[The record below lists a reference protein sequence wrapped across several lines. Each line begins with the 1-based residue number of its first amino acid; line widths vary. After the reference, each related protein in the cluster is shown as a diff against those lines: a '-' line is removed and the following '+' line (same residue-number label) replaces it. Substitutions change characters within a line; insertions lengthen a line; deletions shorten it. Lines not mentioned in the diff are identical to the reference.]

1 MSQIVAASP
10 HVTTKNSTAV
20 IMRDV
25 LIALLPAV
33 IAGCVVFGL
42 RALLVVAVTTAACVF
57 FEWGFEKL
65 CHTPSTISDLSAAV
79 TGVLLAMN
87 LPVSIPLW
95 QAVFGALVAMVAVK
109 GLFGGIG
116 KNFANPAI
124 TARIVM
130 FLAFSKTMT
139 AWVFPDAV
147 SSATPLAMMANGES
161 VDYLT
166 LLLGNHGGCLGETSA
181 LALLIGFAYLLIR
194 GVISWHTPVC
204 FVGTVFVMSLI
215 LGQDAVGQILSG
227 GLMLGAIFMA
237 TDYSTTPSTNLGRVL
252 FGIGAGLLTV
262 LIRFYG
268 AYAEGVSFAI
278 LFMCS
283 GMSEKQGIIKAV
295 VVLVVICLVI
305 SGALAV
311 VNSFTA
317 PVSAANAEARETA
330 ARQELIPEAGSFEQV
345 TDGLPEN
352 VLSAYV
358 GKAADGSV
366 AGYVITTSG
375 KGFGGTIQ
383 VMVAISPEG
392 TILRCKT
399 LDVSSE
405 TKTLGGQTA
414 NESYYGQYEGQDSSL
429 SGVQAISGATI
440 TSTAYKGCVQTAF
453 AAYETVKEAAK

>member
-33 IAGCVVFGL
+33 LAGCVVFGL

-109 GLFGGIG
+109 GLFGGLG

-124 TARIVM
+124 VARIVL
-130 FLAFSKTMT
+130 FLAFSSSMT
-139 AWVFPDAV
+139 AWVYPDAV
-147 SSATPLAMMANGES
+147 SSATPLAMLAKGEH

-166 LLLGNHGGCLGETSA
+166 LLLGHHGGCIGETCA
-181 LALLIGFAYLLIR
+181 LALLLGFAYLLIR
-194 GVISWHTPVC
+194 RVVTWQTPVC
-204 FVGTVFVMSLI
+204 FVGTVFLLSLI
-215 LGQDAVGQILSG
+215 LGQDALAQVLSG
-227 GLMLGAIFMA
+227 GLLLGAIFMA
-237 TDYSTTPSTNLGRVL
+237 TDYSTSPCTAWGKVL

-278 LFMCS
+278 LFM
-283 GMSEKQGIIKAV
+283 
-295 VVLVVICLVI
+295 
-305 SGALAV
+305 
-311 VNSFTA
+311 N
-317 PVSAANAEARETA
+317 
-330 ARQELIPEAGSFEQV
+330 
-345 TDGLPEN
+345 
-352 VLSAYV
+352 
-358 GKAADGSV
+358 
-366 AGYVITTSG
+366 
-375 KGFGGTIQ
+375 
-383 VMVAISPEG
+383 
-392 TILRCKT
+392 ILTPYLTRWT
-399 LDVSSE
+399 R
-405 TKTLGGQTA
+405 TKPLGG
-414 NESYYGQYEGQDSSL
+414 
-429 SGVQAISGATI
+429 
-440 TSTAYKGCVQTAF
+440 
-453 AAYETVKEAAK
+453 AKA

>member
-33 IAGCVVFGL
+33 LAGCVVFGL

-109 GLFGGIG
+109 GLFGGLG

-124 TARIVM
+124 VARIVL
-130 FLAFSKTMT
+130 FLAFSSSMT
-139 AWVFPDAV
+139 AWVYPDAV
-147 SSATPLAMMANGES
+147 SSATPLAMLAKGEH

-166 LLLGNHGGCLGETSA
+166 LLLGHHGGCIGETCA
-181 LALLIGFAYLLIR
+181 LALLLGFAYLLIR
-194 GVISWHTPVC
+194 RVVTWQTPIC
-204 FVGTVFVMSLI
+204 FVGTVFLLSLI
-215 LGQDAVGQILSG
+215 LGQDALAQVLSG
-227 GLMLGAIFMA
+227 GLLLGAIFMA
-237 TDYSTTPSTNLGRVL
+237 TDYSTSPCTAWGKVL

-278 LFMCS
+278 LFM
-283 GMSEKQGIIKAV
+283 
-295 VVLVVICLVI
+295 
-305 SGALAV
+305 
-311 VNSFTA
+311 N
-317 PVSAANAEARETA
+317 
-330 ARQELIPEAGSFEQV
+330 
-345 TDGLPEN
+345 
-352 VLSAYV
+352 
-358 GKAADGSV
+358 
-366 AGYVITTSG
+366 
-375 KGFGGTIQ
+375 
-383 VMVAISPEG
+383 
-392 TILRCKT
+392 ILTPYLTRWT
-399 LDVSSE
+399 R
-405 TKTLGGQTA
+405 TKPLGG
-414 NESYYGQYEGQDSSL
+414 
-429 SGVQAISGATI
+429 
-440 TSTAYKGCVQTAF
+440 
-453 AAYETVKEAAK
+453 AKA

>member
-1 MSQIVAASP
+1 MKLVISASP
-10 HVTTKNSTAV
+10 HIDSGATTRK
-20 IMRDV
+20 IMGDV
-25 LIALLPAV
+25 LIALCPALIAAIV
-33 IAGCVVFGL
+33 IFGW
-42 RALLVVAVTTAACVF
+42 RALLVTAVCAAACVF
-57 FEWGFEKL
+57 FEWGSEKL
-65 CHTPSTISDLSAAV
+65 CHKPSTIGDLSAVV
-79 TGVLLAMN
+79 TGVILAYN

-95 QAVFGALVAMVAVK
+95 QAVFGALVAIVAVK

-237 TDYSTTPSTNLGRVL
+237 TDYSTTPSTDWGRVL

-278 LFMCS
+278 LFMNILTPYLS
-283 GMSEKQGIIKAV
+283 KW
-295 VVLVVICLVI
+295 
-305 SGALAV
+305 
-311 VNSFTA
+311 T
-317 PVSAANAEARETA
+317 ETK
-330 ARQELIPEAGSFEQV
+330 P
-345 TDGLPEN
+345 
-352 VLSAYV
+352 
-358 GKAADGSV
+358 
-366 AGYVITTSG
+366 
-375 KGFGGTIQ
+375 FGG
-383 VMVAISPEG
+383 VA
-392 TILRCKT
+392 
-399 LDVSSE
+399 
-405 TKTLGGQTA
+405 A
-414 NESYYGQYEGQDSSL
+414 
-429 SGVQAISGATI
+429 
-440 TSTAYKGCVQTAF
+440 
-453 AAYETVKEAAK
+453 

>member
-33 IAGCVVFGL
+33 LAGCVVFGL

-95 QAVFGALVAMVAVK
+95 QAVFGALVAIVAVK

-278 LFMCS
+278 LFMNILTPYLS
-283 GMSEKQGIIKAV
+283 KW
-295 VVLVVICLVI
+295 
-305 SGALAV
+305 
-311 VNSFTA
+311 T
-317 PVSAANAEARETA
+317 ETK
-330 ARQELIPEAGSFEQV
+330 P
-345 TDGLPEN
+345 
-352 VLSAYV
+352 
-358 GKAADGSV
+358 
-366 AGYVITTSG
+366 
-375 KGFGGTIQ
+375 FGG
-383 VMVAISPEG
+383 
-392 TILRCKT
+392 
-399 LDVSSE
+399 
-405 TKTLGGQTA
+405 
-414 NESYYGQYEGQDSSL
+414 
-429 SGVQAISGATI
+429 
-440 TSTAYKGCVQTAF
+440 
-453 AAYETVKEAAK
+453 AAA

>member
-42 RALLVVAVTTAACVF
+42 RALLVVAVTTAACIF

-65 CHTPSTISDLSAAV
+65 CDKPSTISDLSAAV

-147 SSATPLAMMANGES
+147 SSATPLAMMASGES

-237 TDYSTTPSTNLGRVL
+237 TDYSTTPSTDWGRVL

-278 LFMCS
+278 LFMNILTPYLS
-283 GMSEKQGIIKAV
+283 KW
-295 VVLVVICLVI
+295 
-305 SGALAV
+305 
-311 VNSFTA
+311 T
-317 PVSAANAEARETA
+317 ETK
-330 ARQELIPEAGSFEQV
+330 P
-345 TDGLPEN
+345 
-352 VLSAYV
+352 
-358 GKAADGSV
+358 
-366 AGYVITTSG
+366 
-375 KGFGGTIQ
+375 FGG
-383 VMVAISPEG
+383 
-392 TILRCKT
+392 
-399 LDVSSE
+399 
-405 TKTLGGQTA
+405 
-414 NESYYGQYEGQDSSL
+414 
-429 SGVQAISGATI
+429 
-440 TSTAYKGCVQTAF
+440 
-453 AAYETVKEAAK
+453 AAA

>member
-65 CHTPSTISDLSAAV
+65 CHKPSTISDLSAAV

-95 QAVFGALVAMVAVK
+95 QAVFGALVAIVAVK

-237 TDYSTTPSTNLGRVL
+237 TDYSTTPSTNWGRVL

-278 LFMCS
+278 LFMNILTPYLS
-283 GMSEKQGIIKAV
+283 KW
-295 VVLVVICLVI
+295 
-305 SGALAV
+305 
-311 VNSFTA
+311 T
-317 PVSAANAEARETA
+317 ETK
-330 ARQELIPEAGSFEQV
+330 P
-345 TDGLPEN
+345 
-352 VLSAYV
+352 
-358 GKAADGSV
+358 
-366 AGYVITTSG
+366 
-375 KGFGGTIQ
+375 FGG
-383 VMVAISPEG
+383 
-392 TILRCKT
+392 
-399 LDVSSE
+399 
-405 TKTLGGQTA
+405 
-414 NESYYGQYEGQDSSL
+414 
-429 SGVQAISGATI
+429 
-440 TSTAYKGCVQTAF
+440 
-453 AAYETVKEAAK
+453 AAA

>member
-10 HVTTKNSTAV
+10 HVTTKNTTAV

-25 LIALLPAV
+25 LIALCPALV
-33 IAGCVVFGL
+33 AGCVVFGL
-42 RALLVVAVTTAACVF
+42 RALLVTAVTTAACIF

-65 CHTPSTISDLSAAV
+65 CDKPSTIADLSAAV

-87 LPVSIPLW
+87 LPVTIPLW
-95 QAVFGALVAMVAVK
+95 QAVFGALVAIVAVK

-147 SSATPLAMMANGES
+147 STATPLAMMANGETM
-161 VDYLT
+161 DYLK
-166 LLLGNHGGCLGETSA
+166 LFLGNYGGCIGETST

-204 FVGTVFVMSLI
+204 FVGTVFVLSLI

-237 TDYSTTPSTNLGRVL
+237 TDYSTTPSTTWGRVL

-278 LFMCS
+278 LFMNILTPYLS
-283 GMSEKQGIIKAV
+283 KW
-295 VVLVVICLVI
+295 
-305 SGALAV
+305 
-311 VNSFTA
+311 T
-317 PVSAANAEARETA
+317 ETK
-330 ARQELIPEAGSFEQV
+330 P
-345 TDGLPEN
+345 
-352 VLSAYV
+352 
-358 GKAADGSV
+358 
-366 AGYVITTSG
+366 
-375 KGFGGTIQ
+375 FGG
-383 VMVAISPEG
+383 
-392 TILRCKT
+392 
-399 LDVSSE
+399 
-405 TKTLGGQTA
+405 
-414 NESYYGQYEGQDSSL
+414 
-429 SGVQAISGATI
+429 
-440 TSTAYKGCVQTAF
+440 
-453 AAYETVKEAAK
+453 AAE

>member
-33 IAGCVVFGL
+33 LAGCVVFGL

-95 QAVFGALVAMVAVK
+95 QAVFGALVAIVAVK

-181 LALLIGFAYLLIR
+181 LALLIGCACLLIR

-237 TDYSTTPSTNLGRVL
+237 TDYSTTPSTNWGRVL

-278 LFMCS
+278 LFMNILTPYLS
-283 GMSEKQGIIKAV
+283 KW
-295 VVLVVICLVI
+295 
-305 SGALAV
+305 
-311 VNSFTA
+311 T
-317 PVSAANAEARETA
+317 ETK
-330 ARQELIPEAGSFEQV
+330 P
-345 TDGLPEN
+345 
-352 VLSAYV
+352 
-358 GKAADGSV
+358 
-366 AGYVITTSG
+366 
-375 KGFGGTIQ
+375 FGG
-383 VMVAISPEG
+383 
-392 TILRCKT
+392 
-399 LDVSSE
+399 
-405 TKTLGGQTA
+405 
-414 NESYYGQYEGQDSSL
+414 
-429 SGVQAISGATI
+429 
-440 TSTAYKGCVQTAF
+440 
-453 AAYETVKEAAK
+453 AAA

>member
-278 LFMCS
+278 LFMNILTPYLS
-283 GMSEKQGIIKAV
+283 KW
-295 VVLVVICLVI
+295 
-305 SGALAV
+305 
-311 VNSFTA
+311 T
-317 PVSAANAEARETA
+317 ETK
-330 ARQELIPEAGSFEQV
+330 P
-345 TDGLPEN
+345 
-352 VLSAYV
+352 
-358 GKAADGSV
+358 
-366 AGYVITTSG
+366 
-375 KGFGGTIQ
+375 FGG
-383 VMVAISPEG
+383 VA
-392 TILRCKT
+392 
-399 LDVSSE
+399 
-405 TKTLGGQTA
+405 A
-414 NESYYGQYEGQDSSL
+414 
-429 SGVQAISGATI
+429 
-440 TSTAYKGCVQTAF
+440 
-453 AAYETVKEAAK
+453 

>member
-1 MSQIVAASP
+1 
-10 HVTTKNSTAV
+10 
-20 IMRDV
+20 MRDV

-65 CHTPSTISDLSAAV
+65 CHKPSTISDLSAAV

-237 TDYSTTPSTNLGRVL
+237 TDYSTTPSTNWGRVL

-278 LFMCS
+278 LFMNILTPYLS
-283 GMSEKQGIIKAV
+283 KW
-295 VVLVVICLVI
+295 
-305 SGALAV
+305 
-311 VNSFTA
+311 T
-317 PVSAANAEARETA
+317 ETK
-330 ARQELIPEAGSFEQV
+330 P
-345 TDGLPEN
+345 
-352 VLSAYV
+352 
-358 GKAADGSV
+358 
-366 AGYVITTSG
+366 
-375 KGFGGTIQ
+375 FGG
-383 VMVAISPEG
+383 
-392 TILRCKT
+392 
-399 LDVSSE
+399 
-405 TKTLGGQTA
+405 
-414 NESYYGQYEGQDSSL
+414 
-429 SGVQAISGATI
+429 
-440 TSTAYKGCVQTAF
+440 
-453 AAYETVKEAAK
+453 AAA

>member
-33 IAGCVVFGL
+33 LAGCVVFGL

-95 QAVFGALVAMVAVK
+95 QAVFGALVAIVAVK

-237 TDYSTTPSTNLGRVL
+237 TDYSTTPSTDWGRVL

-278 LFMCS
+278 LFMNILTPYLS
-283 GMSEKQGIIKAV
+283 KW
-295 VVLVVICLVI
+295 
-305 SGALAV
+305 
-311 VNSFTA
+311 T
-317 PVSAANAEARETA
+317 ETK
-330 ARQELIPEAGSFEQV
+330 P
-345 TDGLPEN
+345 
-352 VLSAYV
+352 
-358 GKAADGSV
+358 
-366 AGYVITTSG
+366 
-375 KGFGGTIQ
+375 FGG
-383 VMVAISPEG
+383 VA
-392 TILRCKT
+392 
-399 LDVSSE
+399 
-405 TKTLGGQTA
+405 A
-414 NESYYGQYEGQDSSL
+414 
-429 SGVQAISGATI
+429 
-440 TSTAYKGCVQTAF
+440 
-453 AAYETVKEAAK
+453 

>member
-33 IAGCVVFGL
+33 LAGCVVFGL
-42 RALLVVAVTTAACVF
+42 RALLVVAVTTAACIF

-194 GVISWHTPVC
+194 GVISWHTPIC

-278 LFMCS
+278 LFMNILTPYLS
-283 GMSEKQGIIKAV
+283 KW
-295 VVLVVICLVI
+295 
-305 SGALAV
+305 
-311 VNSFTA
+311 T
-317 PVSAANAEARETA
+317 ETK
-330 ARQELIPEAGSFEQV
+330 P
-345 TDGLPEN
+345 
-352 VLSAYV
+352 
-358 GKAADGSV
+358 
-366 AGYVITTSG
+366 
-375 KGFGGTIQ
+375 FGG
-383 VMVAISPEG
+383 
-392 TILRCKT
+392 
-399 LDVSSE
+399 
-405 TKTLGGQTA
+405 
-414 NESYYGQYEGQDSSL
+414 
-429 SGVQAISGATI
+429 
-440 TSTAYKGCVQTAF
+440 
-453 AAYETVKEAAK
+453 AAA

>member
-95 QAVFGALVAMVAVK
+95 QAVFGALVAIVAVK

-147 SSATPLAMMANGES
+147 STATPLAMMANGES

-278 LFMCS
+278 LFMNILTPYLS
-283 GMSEKQGIIKAV
+283 KW
-295 VVLVVICLVI
+295 
-305 SGALAV
+305 
-311 VNSFTA
+311 T
-317 PVSAANAEARETA
+317 ETK
-330 ARQELIPEAGSFEQV
+330 P
-345 TDGLPEN
+345 
-352 VLSAYV
+352 
-358 GKAADGSV
+358 
-366 AGYVITTSG
+366 
-375 KGFGGTIQ
+375 FGG
-383 VMVAISPEG
+383 VA
-392 TILRCKT
+392 
-399 LDVSSE
+399 
-405 TKTLGGQTA
+405 A
-414 NESYYGQYEGQDSSL
+414 
-429 SGVQAISGATI
+429 
-440 TSTAYKGCVQTAF
+440 
-453 AAYETVKEAAK
+453 

>member
-95 QAVFGALVAMVAVK
+95 QAVFGALVAIVAVK

-130 FLAFSKTMT
+130 FLAFSKSMT

-237 TDYSTTPSTNLGRVL
+237 TDYSTTPSTNWGRVL

-278 LFMCS
+278 LFMN
-283 GMSEKQGIIKAV
+283 I
-295 VVLVVICLVI
+295 L
-305 SGALAV
+305 
-311 VNSFTA
+311 T
-317 PVSAANAEARETA
+317 PY
-330 ARQELIPEAGSFEQV
+330 
-345 TDGLPEN
+345 
-352 VLSAYV
+352 LS
-358 GKAADGSV
+358 KW
-366 AGYVITTSG
+366 T
-375 KGFGGTIQ
+375 
-383 VMVAISPEG
+383 
-392 TILRCKT
+392 
-399 LDVSSE
+399 E
-405 TKTLGGQTA
+405 TKPLGG
-414 NESYYGQYEGQDSSL
+414 
-429 SGVQAISGATI
+429 
-440 TSTAYKGCVQTAF
+440 
-453 AAYETVKEAAK
+453 AAA

>member
-42 RALLVVAVTTAACVF
+42 RAPLVVAVTTAACVF

-95 QAVFGALVAMVAVK
+95 QAVFGALVAIVAVK

-237 TDYSTTPSTNLGRVL
+237 TDYSTTPSTNWGRVL

-278 LFMCS
+278 LFMNILTPYLS
-283 GMSEKQGIIKAV
+283 KW
-295 VVLVVICLVI
+295 
-305 SGALAV
+305 
-311 VNSFTA
+311 T
-317 PVSAANAEARETA
+317 ETK
-330 ARQELIPEAGSFEQV
+330 P
-345 TDGLPEN
+345 
-352 VLSAYV
+352 
-358 GKAADGSV
+358 
-366 AGYVITTSG
+366 
-375 KGFGGTIQ
+375 FGG
-383 VMVAISPEG
+383 VA
-392 TILRCKT
+392 
-399 LDVSSE
+399 
-405 TKTLGGQTA
+405 A
-414 NESYYGQYEGQDSSL
+414 
-429 SGVQAISGATI
+429 
-440 TSTAYKGCVQTAF
+440 
-453 AAYETVKEAAK
+453 

>member
-65 CHTPSTISDLSAAV
+65 CHKPSTISDLSAAV

-237 TDYSTTPSTNLGRVL
+237 TDYSTTPSTNWGRVL

-278 LFMCS
+278 LFMNILTPYLS
-283 GMSEKQGIIKAV
+283 KW
-295 VVLVVICLVI
+295 
-305 SGALAV
+305 
-311 VNSFTA
+311 T
-317 PVSAANAEARETA
+317 ETK
-330 ARQELIPEAGSFEQV
+330 P
-345 TDGLPEN
+345 
-352 VLSAYV
+352 
-358 GKAADGSV
+358 
-366 AGYVITTSG
+366 
-375 KGFGGTIQ
+375 FGG
-383 VMVAISPEG
+383 
-392 TILRCKT
+392 
-399 LDVSSE
+399 
-405 TKTLGGQTA
+405 
-414 NESYYGQYEGQDSSL
+414 
-429 SGVQAISGATI
+429 
-440 TSTAYKGCVQTAF
+440 
-453 AAYETVKEAAK
+453 AAA

>member
-33 IAGCVVFGL
+33 LAGCVVFGL

-95 QAVFGALVAMVAVK
+95 QAVFGALVAIVAVK

-130 FLAFSKTMT
+130 FLAFSKSMT

-147 SSATPLAMMANGES
+147 SSATPLAMMANRES

-237 TDYSTTPSTNLGRVL
+237 TDYSTTPSTDWGRVL

-278 LFMCS
+278 LFMNILTPYLS
-283 GMSEKQGIIKAV
+283 RW
-295 VVLVVICLVI
+295 
-305 SGALAV
+305 
-311 VNSFTA
+311 T
-317 PVSAANAEARETA
+317 ETK
-330 ARQELIPEAGSFEQV
+330 P
-345 TDGLPEN
+345 
-352 VLSAYV
+352 
-358 GKAADGSV
+358 
-366 AGYVITTSG
+366 
-375 KGFGGTIQ
+375 FGG
-383 VMVAISPEG
+383 VA
-392 TILRCKT
+392 
-399 LDVSSE
+399 
-405 TKTLGGQTA
+405 A
-414 NESYYGQYEGQDSSL
+414 
-429 SGVQAISGATI
+429 
-440 TSTAYKGCVQTAF
+440 
-453 AAYETVKEAAK
+453 

>member
-65 CHTPSTISDLSAAV
+65 CHKPSTISDLSAAV

-237 TDYSTTPSTNLGRVL
+237 TDYSTTPSTDWGRVL

-278 LFMCS
+278 LFMNILTPYLS
-283 GMSEKQGIIKAV
+283 KW
-295 VVLVVICLVI
+295 
-305 SGALAV
+305 
-311 VNSFTA
+311 T
-317 PVSAANAEARETA
+317 ETK
-330 ARQELIPEAGSFEQV
+330 P
-345 TDGLPEN
+345 
-352 VLSAYV
+352 
-358 GKAADGSV
+358 
-366 AGYVITTSG
+366 
-375 KGFGGTIQ
+375 FGG
-383 VMVAISPEG
+383 VA
-392 TILRCKT
+392 
-399 LDVSSE
+399 
-405 TKTLGGQTA
+405 A
-414 NESYYGQYEGQDSSL
+414 
-429 SGVQAISGATI
+429 
-440 TSTAYKGCVQTAF
+440 
-453 AAYETVKEAAK
+453 

>member
-95 QAVFGALVAMVAVK
+95 QAVFGALVAIVAVK

-147 SSATPLAMMANGES
+147 PSATPLAMMASGES

-237 TDYSTTPSTNLGRVL
+237 TDYSTTPSTDWGRVL

-278 LFMCS
+278 LFMNILTPYLS
-283 GMSEKQGIIKAV
+283 KW
-295 VVLVVICLVI
+295 
-305 SGALAV
+305 
-311 VNSFTA
+311 T
-317 PVSAANAEARETA
+317 ETK
-330 ARQELIPEAGSFEQV
+330 P
-345 TDGLPEN
+345 
-352 VLSAYV
+352 
-358 GKAADGSV
+358 
-366 AGYVITTSG
+366 
-375 KGFGGTIQ
+375 FGG
-383 VMVAISPEG
+383 VA
-392 TILRCKT
+392 
-399 LDVSSE
+399 
-405 TKTLGGQTA
+405 A
-414 NESYYGQYEGQDSSL
+414 
-429 SGVQAISGATI
+429 
-440 TSTAYKGCVQTAF
+440 
-453 AAYETVKEAAK
+453 

>member
-95 QAVFGALVAMVAVK
+95 QAVFGALVAIVAVK

-147 SSATPLAMMANGES
+147 STATPLAMMANGES

-237 TDYSTTPSTNLGRVL
+237 TDYSTTPSTDWGRVL

-278 LFMCS
+278 LFMNILTPYLS
-283 GMSEKQGIIKAV
+283 KW
-295 VVLVVICLVI
+295 
-305 SGALAV
+305 
-311 VNSFTA
+311 T
-317 PVSAANAEARETA
+317 ETK
-330 ARQELIPEAGSFEQV
+330 P
-345 TDGLPEN
+345 
-352 VLSAYV
+352 
-358 GKAADGSV
+358 
-366 AGYVITTSG
+366 
-375 KGFGGTIQ
+375 FGG
-383 VMVAISPEG
+383 VA
-392 TILRCKT
+392 
-399 LDVSSE
+399 
-405 TKTLGGQTA
+405 A
-414 NESYYGQYEGQDSSL
+414 
-429 SGVQAISGATI
+429 
-440 TSTAYKGCVQTAF
+440 
-453 AAYETVKEAAK
+453 

>member
-42 RALLVVAVTTAACVF
+42 RVLLVVAVTTAACVF

-95 QAVFGALVAMVAVK
+95 QAVFGALVAIVAVK

-147 SSATPLAMMANGES
+147 SSATPLAMMASGES

-237 TDYSTTPSTNLGRVL
+237 TDYSTTPSTDWGRVL

-278 LFMCS
+278 LFMNILTPYLS
-283 GMSEKQGIIKAV
+283 KW
-295 VVLVVICLVI
+295 
-305 SGALAV
+305 
-311 VNSFTA
+311 T
-317 PVSAANAEARETA
+317 ETK
-330 ARQELIPEAGSFEQV
+330 P
-345 TDGLPEN
+345 
-352 VLSAYV
+352 
-358 GKAADGSV
+358 
-366 AGYVITTSG
+366 
-375 KGFGGTIQ
+375 FGG
-383 VMVAISPEG
+383 VA
-392 TILRCKT
+392 
-399 LDVSSE
+399 
-405 TKTLGGQTA
+405 A
-414 NESYYGQYEGQDSSL
+414 
-429 SGVQAISGATI
+429 
-440 TSTAYKGCVQTAF
+440 
-453 AAYETVKEAAK
+453 